1 MRLPLASAST
11 GTSHAESKEQFKRR
25 LQLAL
30 ERAHRESGKI
40 DAIIFPELA
49 LTQAQYDMA
58 ERLAFR
64 EGAILIA
71 GMREKRGGAFDWDLN
86 WSVLQ
91 PVGMLRAP
99 SDRYRH

>member
-1 MRLPLASAST
+1 M
-11 GTSHAESKEQFKRR
+11 
-25 LQLAL
+25 AL

-49 LTQAQYDMA
+49 LTQAQYDVA

-99 SDRYRH
+99 SDRYRHDDPLIRSLRLEQPISTTAGG